1 MSKSTETKLLRDEN
15 EDLKNK
21 IVEMM
26 ENVDSLSQ
34 NIKSMEKTNGV
45 NGRQDDQEVAL
56 SSEVKK
62 SIEFPSKQYDKVLT
76 ELDKIKVQIK
86 EILKK
91 SAAEFQMQ

>member
-1 MSKSTETKLLRDEN
+1 
-15 EDLKNK
+15 
-21 IVEMM
+21 
-26 ENVDSLSQ
+26 
-34 NIKSMEKTNGV
+34 MEKTNGV

-62 SIEFPSKQYDKVLT
+62 SIEFLSKQFDKVLT

-91 SAAEFQMQ
+91 SAAEISDAIDAIEDYSYIKM